1 MIYYPIIIK
10 NNESI
15 KILIKYKNL
24 KEENYTQKEN
34 DINRIEN
41 LDNGDDL
48 SKLIIGNLINNT
60 DLNKNLT
67 NNEIIKLSKEYG
79 VLSKYTCFF
88 GSMENEDKIE
98 NKLINI
104 SNKYIAENT
113 QSNFSY
119 PKTGKHGHAK
129 KIRINTEEDNLNE
142 LFEDN
147 SDNKLYEKLNID
159 INSND
164 YDIVNDIIKKQDIEK
179 GFWQKIF
186 FENKFYKDLYQKI
199 LEYYKNKGIEEKEYL
214 LVCKTVLNIYY
225 LYDKFISYEII
236 WKQAVN
242 KAKFFLAKSNINY
255 DEDLEIIKLIN

>member
-1 MIYYPIIIK
+1 M
-10 NNESI
+10 
-15 KILIKYKNL
+15 
-24 KEENYTQKEN
+24 
-34 DINRIEN
+34 
-41 LDNGDDL
+41 
-48 SKLIIGNLINNT
+48 
-60 DLNKNLT
+60 
-67 NNEIIKLSKEYG
+67 KLSKEYG

-88 GSMENEDKIE
+88 GAMENEDKIE

-179 GFWQKIF
+179 GYWQEIIF
-186 FENKFYKDLYQKI
+186 DNKLYKTLYQKI
-199 LEYYKNKGIEEKEYL
+199 LDFYKNKEIKENEYL
-214 LVCKTVLNIYY
+214 LICKTIMTIYY
-225 LYDKFISYEII
+225 LNDKLKSYSII

-242 KAKFFLAKSNINY
+242 KGKFFLAENNINY
-255 DEDLEIIKLIN
+255 DEDLEKIKNNL